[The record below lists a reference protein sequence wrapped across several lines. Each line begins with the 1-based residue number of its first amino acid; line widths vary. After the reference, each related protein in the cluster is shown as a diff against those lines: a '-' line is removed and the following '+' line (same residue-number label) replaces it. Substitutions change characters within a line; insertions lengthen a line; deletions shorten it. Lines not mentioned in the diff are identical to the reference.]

1 MNVSFRACNI
11 EDLDELVDISR
22 VTFVDAFEKLNNPDD
37 FNNYLA
43 KAFSIERIKSE
54 LLDTNIQFYFT
65 YLNDSLVGYFKLNE
79 GKAQTESFKED
90 TLELER
96 IYVLQHFQ
104 GKQIGKAMLYKAIA
118 IAKAK
123 KASFLWLG
131 VWEKNIEAIKFY
143 ERYGFKKFM
152 THPYF
157 IGKDKQTDWL
167 MKLILH

>member
-1 MNVSFRACNI
+1 MKLSFRVCNI
-11 EDLDELVDISR
+11 EDLDELVQISR
-22 VTFVDAFEKLNNPDD
+22 VTFVDAFEKENNPED
-37 FNNYLA
+37 FKNYLA
-43 KAFSIERIKSE
+43 KAFSIEKIKSE
-54 LLDTNIQFYFT
+54 LLDTNIQFFFT

-79 GKAQTESFKED
+79 GEAQTESFEQN

-118 IAKAK
+118 IASSK

-131 VWEKNIEAIKFY
+131 VWEKNNEAIKFY

-152 THPYF
+152 THTYL
-157 IGKDKQTDWL
+157 IGKDKQTDRL
-167 MKLILH
+167 MKLMLH

>member
-1 MNVSFRACNI
+1 MKLSFRVCNI
-11 EDLDELVDISR
+11 EDLDELVQISR
-22 VTFVDAFEKLNNPDD
+22 VTFVDAFEKENNPED
-37 FNNYLA
+37 FSNYLV
-43 KAFSIERIKSE
+43 KAFSIEKIKSE

-79 GKAQTESFKED
+79 GEAQTESFKED

-131 VWEKNIEAIKFY
+131 VWEKNKEAIKFY

-152 THPYF
+152 THPYL
-157 IGKDKQTDWL
+157 IGKDIQTDWL

>member
-11 EDLDELVDISR
+11 EDLDELVEISR

-79 GKAQTESFKED
+79 GEAQTESFKED

-118 IAKAK
+118 IANAK

-131 VWEKNIEAIKFY
+131 VWEKNKEAIKFY

-152 THPYF
+152 THPYL

>member
-11 EDLDELVDISR
+11 EDLDELVEISR

-65 YLNDSLVGYFKLNE
+65 YLNNSLVGYFKLNE
-79 GKAQTESFKED
+79 GEAQTESFKED

-118 IAKAK
+118 IANAK

-131 VWEKNIEAIKFY
+131 VWEKNKEAIKFY

-152 THPYF
+152 THPYL